1 MGSRSL
7 ISVTLIISAIV
18 LIGLAA
24 NYVHAQQLVVGVVKE
39 EVGPLRVYRAYQY
52 IDIVLY
58 LYVDPAAS
66 LSITEAWALLSNPTA
81 TVAVN
86 LTRVTLQ
93 QPVDVVYANETYSV
107 GTLLIGRIPV
117 SYAFTPGSST
127 LRIVVNGTATLRV
140 DNTTYTY
147 FINFSRTY
155 TIAVLD
161 HAPVDNARL
170 DAYRAVERVKILY
183 ALASALGA
191 QVPMT
196 QSDIDDLVSA
206 LRSADTALYTGD
218 VDTAMSTYGDVAL
231 AASTYESQIIAA
243 LSLRASA
250 LDRNIQ
256 TLSASFSARLD
267 YLEAVVNGINS
278 SLSSAITSLASDVS
292 KRFEDLSNSIGTV
305 AQQLAGAI
313 SDSSRASSDAIN
325 NLQSQIAQL
334 NRQISEIS
342 SGLSSLSS
350 SQKSIA
356 DTVNTLQI
364 TLAVASIAILVVAA
378 VPLIRRK

>member
-7 ISVTLIISAIV
+7 IPATLIISAIV
-18 LIGLAA
+18 LIGIAA
-24 NYVHAQQLVVGVVKE
+24 NYVYAQQELVVGVVKE
-39 EVGPLRVYRAYQY
+39 EVGPLRVYRAYQF

-58 LYVDPAAS
+58 LYVNSSAR
-66 LSITEAWALLSNPTA
+66 LSVTEAWALLSNPTA

-86 LTRVTLQ
+86 LTTVTLQ
-93 QPVDVVYANETYSV
+93 QPVDVVYANKTYSV

-127 LRIVVNGTATLRV
+127 LSIVVNGTATLGGA
-140 DNTTYTY
+140 TY
-147 FINFSRTY
+147 FINYSKTFTV
-155 TIAVLD
+155 AVLD
-161 HAPVDNARL
+161 HIPVDNARL
-170 DAYRAVERVKILY
+170 DAYRAVERVKMLY

-191 QVPMT
+191 QVPVK
-196 QSDIDDLVSA
+196 QSDIDGLAGA
-206 LRSADTALYTGD
+206 LRSADTALYAGD
-218 VDTAMSTYGDVAL
+218 VDTAMSTYGDVTS

-243 LSLRASA
+243 LSLRTST
-250 LDRNIQ
+250 LDRDIKL
-256 TLSASFSARLD
+256 LSTSLSSRID
-267 YLEAVVNGINS
+267 YLAAVVDNINS

-292 KRFEDLSNSIGTV
+292 KRFEDLSNSVSVV
-305 AQQLAGAI
+305 AQQLAAAI
-313 SDSSRASSDAIN
+313 SDSSKASSDAIN
-325 NLQSQIAQL
+325 SLQSQIAQL
-334 NRQISEIS
+334 NQQISEIS

-356 DTVNTLQI
+356 DTVNMLQT